1 MLWQELPSTFWLI
14 NEIMKQLRNKA
25 GKAEPRSLPLEN
37 TVSHTLWNSSV
48 LAQAKGRKAA
58 SFWELL

>member
-1 MLWQELPSTFWLI
+1 
-14 NEIMKQLRNKA
+14 MKQLRNKA